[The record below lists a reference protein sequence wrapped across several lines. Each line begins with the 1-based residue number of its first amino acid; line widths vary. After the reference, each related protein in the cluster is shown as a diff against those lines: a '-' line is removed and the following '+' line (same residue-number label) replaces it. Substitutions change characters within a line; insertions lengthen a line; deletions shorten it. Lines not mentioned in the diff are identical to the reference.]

1 MKITFLVPHRVARE
15 LLEHTPTICIS
26 PLWYVYIYI
35 ICNNANEE
43 DVTVR
48 ALMMMMMMM
57 TTEIETKT
65 MIVIIWVVMIRMF
78 FRLLWHLFN
87 VCAWELSVGMKT
99 QRTKA

>member
-1 MKITFLVPHRVARE
+1 MTKWQILSAIFN
-15 LLEHTPTICIS
+15 S
-26 PLWYVYIYI
+26 
-35 ICNNANEE
+35 EE
-43 DVTVR
+43 DVMVR
-48 ALMMMMMMM
+48 ALMMMMMMMMMMM

>member
-1 MKITFLVPHRVARE
+1 MTKWQILSAIFN
-15 LLEHTPTICIS
+15 S
-26 PLWYVYIYI
+26 
-35 ICNNANEE
+35 EE
-43 DVTVR
+43 DVMVR
-48 ALMMMMMMM
+48 ALMMMMMMMM

>member
-15 LLEHTPTICIS
+15 LLEHTPQFAYLPFDMC
-26 PLWYVYIYI
+26 IYI

-48 ALMMMMMMM
+48 ALMMMMM

-65 MIVIIWVVMIRMF
+65 MIVII
-78 FRLLWHLFN
+78 
-87 VCAWELSVGMKT
+87 
-99 QRTKA
+99 

>member
-1 MKITFLVPHRVARE
+1 MTKWQILSAIFN
-15 LLEHTPTICIS
+15 S
-26 PLWYVYIYI
+26 
-35 ICNNANEE
+35 EE
-43 DVTVR
+43 DVMVR
-48 ALMMMMMMM
+48 ALMMMMMM

>member
-1 MKITFLVPHRVARE
+1 MTKWQILSAIFN
-15 LLEHTPTICIS
+15 S
-26 PLWYVYIYI
+26 
-35 ICNNANEE
+35 EE
-43 DVTVR
+43 DVMVR
-48 ALMMMMMMM
+48 ALMMMMMMMMM

-87 VCAWELSVGMKT
+87 VCAWELSVGMNT

>member
-1 MKITFLVPHRVARE
+1 MTKWQILSAIFN
-15 LLEHTPTICIS
+15 S
-26 PLWYVYIYI
+26 
-35 ICNNANEE
+35 EE

-48 ALMMMMMMM
+48 ALMMMMMMMMM

-65 MIVIIWVVMIRMF
+65 MIVIVWVVMIRMF

>member
-1 MKITFLVPHRVARE
+1 MTKWQILSAIFN
-15 LLEHTPTICIS
+15 S
-26 PLWYVYIYI
+26 
-35 ICNNANEE
+35 EE
-43 DVTVR
+43 DVMVR
-48 ALMMMMMMM
+48 ALMMMMMMMMM

-87 VCAWELSVGMKT
+87 VCAWELSFGMKT